1 MITDAFDNSEVLFG
15 TKDFYGEQKHLCDK
29 CMIIFSEQIFEYML
43 DTYEH
48 QEVGAIRCCN
58 GITPVYVFDIEGMKI
73 AGYLSHIGS
82 ALAGGDV
89 IEVNWLTGAVKFV
102 MFGSAGSLDSGL
114 TTGKF
119 VIPTHS
125 YREEG
130 LSYHYAPPADY
141 IEVKNAKTVK
151 AIFDELKLATVYKG
165 NIKKNLIM
173 DCQSYTKYR
182 PNETTGGIFVS
193 WRRKEEL
200 PTGA

>member
-1 MITDAFDNSEVLFG
+1 
-15 TKDFYGEQKHLCDK
+15 
-29 CMIIFSEQIFEYML
+29 ML
-43 DTYEH
+43 QWDYTS
-48 QEVGAIRCCN
+48 VC
-58 GITPVYVFDIEGMKI
+58 FDIEGMKI

-89 IEVNWLTGAVKFV
+89 IDVNWLTGAVKFI

-151 AIFDELKLATVYKG
+151 AIFKMYPIDWT
-165 NIKKNLIM
+165 
-173 DCQSYTKYR
+173 D
-182 PNETTGGIFVS
+182 
-193 WRRKEEL
+193 
-200 PTGA
+200 

>member
-29 CMIIFSEQIFEYML
+29 CMIVFSEQIFEYML

-89 IEVNWLTGAVKFV
+89 IDVNWLTGAVKFI

-151 AIFDELKLATVYKG
+151 AIFDELKLPNVLGKVWTTDA
-165 NIKKNLIM
+165 I
-173 DCQSYTKYR
+173 YR
-182 PNETTGGIFVS
+182 
-193 WRRKEEL
+193 
-200 PTGA
+200 

>member
-1 MITDAFDNSEVLFG
+1 M
-15 TKDFYGEQKHLCDK
+15 
-29 CMIIFSEQIFEYML
+29 
-43 DTYEH
+43 
-48 QEVGAIRCCN
+48 
-58 GITPVYVFDIEGMKI
+58 YVFDIEGMKI

-89 IEVNWLTGAVKFV
+89 IDVNWLTGAVKFI

-114 TTGKF
+114 TIGKF

-165 NIKKNLIM
+165 NIIKNLIM